1 MIYIITRAYISNVYP
16 IFAQQGYEN
25 PHEAIGCIV
34 CVNCHLAN
42 KPVGIE
48 VLQAVLLDIVFEVVV

>member
-1 MIYIITRAYISNVYP
+1 VYP

-48 VLQAVLLDIVFEVVV
+48 VLQAVLLDTVFEVVVNSL